1 MNINSINK
9 RLIKLY
15 LKEINYGNQSITKGR
30 PDKEEVD
37 HYINVIFKVIKTGIP
52 WKGLN
57 EKLHFSTYHKK
68 FVKWNNLNLFENI
81 HKIIIKLLNNKDL
94 LFIDNIKDLYIDSTM
109 IKNING
115 YEYLGSNH
123 YDRNR
128 NGNKISIIVT
138 KTGIPLGLKL
148 STSNVH
154 DINLVNDT
162 IDNISIKI
170 IGSRIG
176 GDKGY
181 VSKDLKEKL
190 KKDKNIN
197 FITCSKK
204 KSKNNINTLEEN
216 NFLKGRYI
224 VENTN
229 TWIKD
234 YRRVNNR
241 FEQKA
246 LNYEQ
251 LIYFSINNIILNK
264 FLNLSFID
272 YEFKI
277 EFYR

>member
-1 MNINSINK
+1 MNINNLNKKLIN
-9 RLIKLY
+9 LY
-15 LKEINYGNQSITKGR
+15 LKEINYGNKSITKGR

-52 WKGLN
+52 WNSLT

-81 HKIIIKLLNNKDL
+81 HKIIIKLLNSRNL
-94 LFIDNIKDLYIDSTM
+94 LFDNNNKDLYIDSTM
-109 IKNING
+109 TKNING
-115 YEYLGSNH
+115 HEYIGPNH

-138 KTGIPLGLKL
+138 KSGIPLGLKL
-148 STSNVH
+148 EPSNIH
-154 DINLVNDT
+154 DINIVNDT
-162 IDNISIKI
+162 IDNISVKI
-170 IGSRIG
+170 VGSRIG

-181 VSKDLKEKL
+181 ISTDLKNNL
-190 KKDKNIN
+190 KKNKDIN
-197 FITCSKK
+197 LITCN
-204 KSKNNINTLEEN
+204 KSNAKNNINTVEEN
-216 NFLKGRYI
+216 NFLKRRYI

-229 TWIKD
+229 AWIKD

-241 FEQKA
+241 YEKKA

-251 LIYFSINNIILNK
+251 LIFLSINNIILNK
-264 FLNLSFID
+264 FKLLSFID

-277 EFYR
+277 NFYL